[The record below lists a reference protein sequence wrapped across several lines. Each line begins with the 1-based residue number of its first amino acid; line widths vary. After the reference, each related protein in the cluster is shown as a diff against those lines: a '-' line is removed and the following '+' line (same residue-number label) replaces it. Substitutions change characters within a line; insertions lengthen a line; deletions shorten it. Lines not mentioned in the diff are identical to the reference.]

1 MDDAQIQEAAE
12 AVLQSS
18 GISAYLYGIGY
29 NLEQFLQELAAA
41 VEHIKSQGGQG

>member
-12 AVLQSS
+12 AVLQSA

-29 NLEQFLQELAAA
+29 SLEQFQQELNAT
-41 VEHIKSQGGQG
+41 VEYIKSQG

>member
-18 GISAYLYGIGY
+18 GFSSYLYGIGY
-29 NLEQFLQELAAA
+29 SLEQFLQELDAT
-41 VEHIKSQGGQG
+41 VEYIKSQG